1 MIKMIILLMLCLPLI
16 IMLCL
21 FTTTSVV
28 SIAVDI
34 PVGGIEIVS
43 DDIVELDLDRG
54 DSFTVEYTISPT
66 EASNTSITFS
76 FEEIPGEKLAEF
88 SVDGSTITPT
98 SSGSAKVIVETVD
111 GGYRDSFIVM
121 VYTNGVESIVSTPGS
136 SVITVGETTEITTVY
151 SPARPN
157 DESLTYRVKDG
168 EGIVTVSNSGKI
180 HGIGLGTAVIEVTS
194 VDNPDAKSEFTVEV
208 VSSGV
213 IDFAKDTIYLTS
225 LDICNSSVQQIQAV
239 LNPEKVIE
247 GYSIRLLDQ
256 KNGAELPADIVLAEL
271 DLDTGAVVFTF
282 IDASHI
288 GTVEAEITLTT
299 ADSQTVTKSCY
310 VTCISEII
318 VDWADDVESSIDLD
332 STRSEGEDIGI
343 DLKPLGAKV
352 VYGVTLV
359 YNSNKDTVGEITSGV
374 SFTMEEGHRY
384 VCNGGYV
391 SIELDVTATGVFLI
405 VRGECTPGLEEISSN
420 ATVTDIY
427 LTVYDPNS
435 EKTVTLDK
443 ISVVLY

>member
-1 MIKMIILLMLCLPLI
+1 MVKMIILLMLCLPLI

-76 FEEIPGEKLAEF
+76 FEEIPSEKLAEF

-121 VYTNGVESIVSTPGS
+121 VYTNSVESIVSTPGS

-225 LDICNSSVQQIQAV
+225 LDICNNNVREIPAV
-239 LNPEKVIE
+239 LNPEKAIE
-247 GYSIRLLDQ
+247 GCSIRLLDQ
-256 KNGAELPADIVLAEL
+256 NGAELPADIVLAEL

-282 IDASHI
+282 IDALYI

-310 VTCISEII
+310 VTCISEIS
-318 VDWADDVESSIDLD
+318 VDWADGVESSIDLD
-332 STRSEGEDIGI
+332 STRSEGENIEI
-343 DLKPLGAKV
+343 DLKPLGADV

-359 YNSNKDTVGEITSGV
+359 YSSNKDTVGEITSGV

-391 SIELDVTATGVFLI
+391 SIELDVTETGVFLI

-427 LTVYDPNS
+427 LTVYDPSS
-435 EKTVTLDK
+435 EETATLDK

>member
-1 MIKMIILLMLCLPLI
+1 MVKMIILLMLCLPLI

-76 FEEIPGEKLAEF
+76 FEEIPGEKLAKF

-225 LDICNSSVQQIQAV
+225 LDICNDSVCQIQAV

-247 GYSIRLLDQ
+247 GCSIRLLDQ
-256 KNGAELPADIVLAEL
+256 NGAELPADTVLAEL

-282 IDASHI
+282 IDALYI

-310 VTCISEII
+310 VNCIREI
-318 VDWADDVESSIDLD
+318 SISLYD
-332 STRSEGEDIGI
+332 SANNYVTQMGGDNAVIGI
-343 DLKPLGAKV
+343 DQRPLGADV
-352 VYGVTLV
+352 SYGIVISYIASTSVSGNVHSGDSIMLAE
-359 YNSNKDTVGEITSGV
+359 GET
-374 SFTMEEGHRY
+374 Y
-384 VCNGGYV
+384 VCDGGYV
-391 SIELDVTATGVFLI
+391 SIQLVRTANELALVVKGVESPLWDQLGSDATKTEITLTA
-405 VRGECTPGLEEISSN
+405 
-420 ATVTDIY
+420 
-427 LTVYDPNS
+427 YDNVS
-435 EKTVTLDK
+435 G
-443 ISVVLY
+443 SVIELGKLVVMAY